1 MKANM
6 KKIIALVLVFALCLS
21 VAAFAAETRA
31 SNFINSK
38 VATASSGNG
47 ITVTFTIRAT
57 GTMTDLGA
65 TKIVIK
71 TYSGTTVKTYNYTD
85 DGFAYLLGHN
95 CSTYTAS
102 VSYPGFPGNQY
113 YAVVYFKAGNS
124 SGSETTTYTTNLA
137 TAVKDY

>member
-1 MKANM
+1 M
-6 KKIIALVLVFALCLS
+6 C
-21 VAAFAAETRA
+21 
-31 SNFINSK
+31 
-38 VATASSGNG
+38 
-47 ITVTFTIRAT
+47 IR
-57 GTMTDLGA
+57 DR